1 MSIHTPHDL
10 TLVRIDPERITAD
23 SGYRTAVARVLLEK
37 SGDGTDHVE
46 LRRLAQQVF
55 PALAKA
61 DCAASL
67 ARLVGSAAT
76 IRQSSREAEVDRVE
90 IAIARR
96 PTQPIDYPPSYSEID
111 AATRALLIRHC
122 QAELEAGREGP
133 EALQSLDE
141 RHGWPYSDRTFYVGP
156 WKAARLRRRQRAD

>member
-1 MSIHTPHDL
+1 MSIHPPHD
-10 TLVRIDPERITAD
+10 VSASRIDPERITAD
-23 SGYRTAVARVLLEK
+23 SGYRTAIARVLLEK
-37 SGDGTDHVE
+37 SDDGTDHVE

-55 PALAKA
+55 PTLARA
-61 DCAASL
+61 DYATSL

-76 IRQSSREAEVDRVE
+76 IRQSTRDAEVDRVE
-90 IAIARR
+90 VAIARR
-96 PTQPIDYPPSYSEID
+96 PTHPIEYPECYSDID

-122 QAELEAGREGP
+122 QEELTAGREGR

-156 WKAARLRRRQRAD
+156 WKAARLRRRDD